1 MKFFCICTG
10 NWLERFERAKECI
23 EGFDDDFICRDEDDW
38 EIPKR
43 SWSECF
49 VNFSFLNFKKQDT
62 QDFQKILDLLDEL
75 YYNED
80 CDSRFTRIAELV
92 CYLTNSDEY
101 LCREY
106 AEYDE
111 YPDGT
116 YWFIENTDWS
126 RSILRW
132 SDYVVALPC
141 KLELL
146 SDRAKWVAEVM
157 RAKGEKDDAIA
168 EQLEL
173 MDFPERKEWE
183 WKFDK
188 KEFLKA
194 IDRRES
200 RVESERF
207 QYEQE
212 EIKKWASYYAKYVE

>member
-10 NWLERFERAKECI
+10 DWLKRFESAKECI
-23 EGFDDDFICRDEDDW
+23 EGFDDDFIYQNEDDW

-49 VNFSFLNFKKQDT
+49 VNFSFLNFKRQDT
-62 QDFQKILDLLDEL
+62 EDFQKILDLLDEL

-80 CDSRFTRIAELV
+80 CDSRFTSITELV
-92 CYLTNSDEY
+92 CYLANSDEY
-101 LCREY
+101 LGQEY
-106 AEYDE
+106 AEYPGE
-111 YPDGT
+111 I

-132 SDYVVALPC
+132 SDCVVALPC

-168 EQLEL
+168 EQLES
-173 MDFPERKEWE
+173 MDFLERKEWE

-200 RVESERF
+200 RVESDRY
-207 QYEQE
+207 QDEQE
-212 EIKKWASYYAKYVE
+212 EIKKWANYYAKYVE